1 MTSTLSSEATLPER
15 AIGLARPVQRVSVR
29 GQVAGE
35 LRRLIVNGTIAA
47 GAALP
52 SEAQLCRTFQCSR
65 SAVREALRDVE
76 QQGLVVRAENGR
88 SLIVQAASLANVS
101 RAVHLYME
109 LDQVTFAEL
118 FESLELLDPLA
129 AALAAERG
137 GEETLAT
144 LRALNQPARL
154 SVENLAGLVE
164 IEVAFHLCLA
174 EASGNR
180 LFVAAWKPILDAL
193 AVANA
198 AVAPLMGEPAV
209 TGTRRAH
216 DEVIR
221 AVAAHD
227 AEAAAAWSRRHCAA
241 FRRGL
246 DLLGKSASDPVRPLA
261 GAAPAEV
268 GI

>member
-1 MTSTLSSEATLPER
+1 MTRTVSSAEPEQER
-15 AIGLARPVQRVSVR
+15 AIALARPVQRVSVR
-29 GQVAGE
+29 EQVAGE
-35 LRRLIVNGTIAA
+35 LRRLIVSGAIAP
-47 GAALP
+47 GEALP

-109 LDQVTFAEL
+109 LDQVTFDEL

-137 GEETLAT
+137 DGETLMA
-144 LRALNQPARL
+144 LRALNEPARL
-154 SVENLAGLVE
+154 SVEHLVE
-164 IEVAFHLCLA
+164 IEVAFHLRLA

-209 TGTRRAH
+209 SGTRRAH

-227 AEAAAAWSRRHCAA
+227 GEAAAAWSRRHCAA

-246 DLLGKSASDPVRPLA
+246 DLLGKSAGDPVRPLQ
-261 GAAPAEV
+261 
-268 GI
+268 

>member
-1 MTSTLSSEATLPER
+1 MTSTVSPAGSEQER
-15 AIGLARPVQRVSVR
+15 AIALARPVQRVSVR
-29 GQVAGE
+29 EQVAGE
-35 LRRLIVNGTIAA
+35 LRRLIVSGAIAP
-47 GAALP
+47 GEPLP

-109 LDQVTFAEL
+109 LDQVTFNEL

-137 GEETLAT
+137 DETTLAA
-144 LRALNQPARL
+144 LRALNEPARL
-154 SVENLAGLVE
+154 SVEHLPDLVE
-164 IEVAFHLCLA
+164 IEVAFHLRLA

-227 AEAAAAWSRRHCAA
+227 AAAAAAWSRRHCAA

-246 DLLGKSASDPVRPLA
+246 DLLGKSTGDPVRPLQ
-261 GAAPAEV
+261 
-268 GI
+268 